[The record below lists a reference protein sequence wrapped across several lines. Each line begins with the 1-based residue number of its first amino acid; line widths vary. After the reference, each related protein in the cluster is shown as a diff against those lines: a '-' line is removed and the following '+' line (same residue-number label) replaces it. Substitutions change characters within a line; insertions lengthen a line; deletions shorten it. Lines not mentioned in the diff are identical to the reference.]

1 MGATFFNLTGLLL
14 KGREPYIAEAGGG
27 VKKSMKAAAGEEGYR
42 GSRIRVSGI
51 ELKVRKI
58 VTDEIFFLP
67 DTLNPNPDTPLHVP
81 SPDTPLH
88 VPIPETPDPCP
99 APKRGLTSRAIS
111 ITDRPL

>member
-27 VKKSMKAAAGEEGYR
+27 VKKSMKAASGEEGYR
-42 GSRIRVSGI
+42 VSGI
-51 ELKVRKI
+51 GLKVRKI
-58 VTDEIFFLP
+58 VIDEIFFLP

-81 SPDTPLH
+81 
-88 VPIPETPDPCP
+88 IPETLDPCP